1 MLQTTTIRSLL
12 DIKGKDVYWLSPE
25 ESVYQAIELMAT
37 KSVGAL
43 LVLQDGKLVGILS
56 ERDYA
61 RKVILK
67 GRHSKETRIKEIM
80 TSPVTYISPV
90 CTIDEAM
97 AIMTKQRI
105 RHLPVVEEERVIGI
119 VSIGDVV
126 KHIIDEQA
134 ATIGH
139 LHAYITG
146 QYPR

>member
-1 MLQTTTIRSLL
+1 MIQTTSIRSLL
-12 DIKGKDVYWLSPE
+12 DLKGKDVYWLSPE
-25 ESVYQAIELMAT
+25 DSVFQAIETMAT

-43 LVLQDGKLVGILS
+43 LVLQEEKLVGIVS

-67 GRHSKETRIKEIM
+67 GRHSKESLIREIM
-80 TSPVTYISPV
+80 TSPVTYISPS
-90 CTIDEAM
+90 CTVDEAM
-97 AIMTKQRI
+97 ALMTEKRI
-105 RHLPVVEEERVIGI
+105 RHLPVVDGERVVGV
-119 VSIGDVV
+119 VSIGDLV

-134 ATIGH
+134 ATISH

>member
-12 DIKGKDVYWLSPE
+12 EIKGKDVHWLSPDD
-25 ESVYQAIELMAT
+25 SVYQAIESMAS
-37 KSVGAL
+37 KGVGAL
-43 LVLQDGKLVGILS
+43 LVLQEGRLIGIVS

-67 GRHSKETRIKEIM
+67 GRHSKDTLIREIM
-80 TSPVTYISPV
+80 TSPVTYVSPA

-97 AIMTKQRI
+97 DIMTHQRI
-105 RHLPVVEEERVIGI
+105 RHLPVVEDERVIG
-119 VSIGDVV
+119 VLSIGDLV
-126 KHIIDEQA
+126 KHIIDDQA